1 MNRPVREVPSPNHNA
16 RPPGADVELVV
27 VHFTGM
33 ESAAAA
39 LHELTRLGSGV
50 SAHWMID
57 EDGTICRLVPEERR
71 AWHAGLGSWHDWHDV
86 NAVSVGIELVNPGHD
101 HGYRPFPDDQ
111 IDALED
117 LLADTFTAHGLR
129 PRDLVGHSDV
139 APERKQDPG
148 ERFPWERLARAG
160 FSIWPDEVVEYPDG
174 GLGVMDDAEDFIG
187 DEARRAA
194 FGLDSAGLDS
204 VSPRERVRELQVYLR
219 TIGYGIDVDGTF
231 GAQTEAVV
239 AAFQRRF
246 RPGTVDGFADSET
259 RALVQAVAQLSQ

>member
-1 MNRPVREVPSPNHNA
+1 MKRLVREALSPNHNA
-16 RPPGADVELVV
+16 RPPGADIELVV

-33 ESAAAA
+33 ETAAAA
-39 LHELTRLGSGV
+39 LRELTQLGSGV

-57 EDGTICRLVPEERR
+57 EDGTIYRLVPEDRR

-101 HGYRPFPDDQ
+101 HGYRSFPDDQ

-117 LLADTFTAHGLR
+117 LLADTFKSHGLR
-129 PRDLVGHSDV
+129 PRDLIGHSDV

-148 ERFPWERLARAG
+148 ELFPWERLARTG
-160 FSIWPDEVVEYPDG
+160 FSIWPEEVVEYPDG

-187 DEARRAA
+187 DEESRSE
-194 FGLDSAGLDS
+194 FGLDSISLRES
-204 VSPRERVRELQVYLR
+204 VLELQENLR
-219 TIGYGIDVDGTF
+219 TIGYGIETNGIF

-246 RPGTVDGFADSET
+246 RPGAVDGYADSET
-259 RALVQAVAQLSQ
+259 RALIQAVAQISQ